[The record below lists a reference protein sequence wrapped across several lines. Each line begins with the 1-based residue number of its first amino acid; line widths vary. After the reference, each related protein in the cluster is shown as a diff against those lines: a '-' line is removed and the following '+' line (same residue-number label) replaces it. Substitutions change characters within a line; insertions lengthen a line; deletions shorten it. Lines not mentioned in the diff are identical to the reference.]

1 MLKIWALNLWLCI
14 WAAVFGLI
22 KTVMLRKEI
31 RNLTEQE
38 WDDYMD
44 AILIYKYE
52 GRRDVSLLSNNATV
66 ATRWQIL
73 NQGKDYMIN
82 YDHMVAQHAIASM
95 NSTVNDCS
103 CWYVIW
109 FLFYFKTRLYPFYE
123 FQCDQAH
130 EWAAFIIWH
139 SIFVRE
145 FEIALQ
151 SINPNV
157 SVPYW
162 WVLVQYLK
170 ALFMT
175 LWNDYFV
182 LGTGR

>member
-66 ATRWQIL
+66 ATR
-73 NQGKDYMIN
+73 
-82 YDHMVAQHAIASM
+82 
-95 NSTVNDCS
+95 
-103 CWYVIW
+103 
-109 FLFYFKTRLYPFYE
+109 
-123 FQCDQAH
+123 
-130 EWAAFIIWH
+130 
-139 SIFVRE
+139 
-145 FEIALQ
+145 
-151 SINPNV
+151 
-157 SVPYW
+157 
-162 WVLVQYLK
+162 
-170 ALFMT
+170 
-175 LWNDYFV
+175 
-182 LGTGR
+182 